1 MKKIRHI
8 EKVAETK
15 LLFIEF
21 REEQVS
27 GELSALQEEITQLKA
42 RISEIVSKKIPID
55 NENMAQTNPDSIA
68 IILTNRTAMSNSL
81 QAIRRHIDGS
91 RVLNPVNPGQ
101 NFDNTITDGL
111 ETILRNGAKGIAVI
125 LILLYQ
131 TRIRHRFAP
140 PHACSLLLPKQYY
153 AIVRQFV
160 YHILRT
166 CSTSLRKL

>member
-81 QAIRRHIDGS
+81 QAIRRHLDGT
-91 RVLNPVNPGQ
+91 RVLNPVNLER
-101 NFDNTITDGL
+101 NFDNITNGL
-111 ETILRNGAKGIAVI
+111 DDIL
-125 LILLYQ
+125 
-131 TRIRHRFAP
+131 
-140 PHACSLLLPKQYY
+140 
-153 AIVRQFV
+153 
-160 YHILRT
+160 
-166 CSTSLRKL
+166 